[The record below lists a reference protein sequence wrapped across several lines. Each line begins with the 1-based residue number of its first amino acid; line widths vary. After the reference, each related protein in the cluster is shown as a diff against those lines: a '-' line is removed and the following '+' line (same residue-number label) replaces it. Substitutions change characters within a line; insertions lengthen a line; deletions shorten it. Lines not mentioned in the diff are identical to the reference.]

1 MTTKLTKDIEFVAP
15 TVQPMEPLDGLEIL
29 KKIEKCGRTCY
40 KSEDK
45 ITQES
50 AERFVKMLIRNGH
63 LSVLEHV
70 SITVRIIGDRSMSHQ
85 LVRHRIAAYSQE
97 SQRYCDYGRGGKL
110 QVVVPPDILESHVFN
125 AWLHQVVGAYKCY
138 KVLRTGKIKAE
149 DARSVLPNCTK
160 TEVVTTYNLRQWR
173 HVFEERALNPHAQ
186 WQIKAIMRQ
195 ALIIFSDNIP
205 VVFDDL
211 RERLEIELK
220 AGVAAKDLIYHHVAG
235 QK

>member
-1 MTTKLTKDIEFVAP
+1 MPTLTKDIEFVAP

-50 AERFVKMLIRNGH
+50 AEHFVKMLIRNGH

-85 LVRHRIAAYSQE
+85 LVRHRIASYSQE
-97 SQRYCDYGRGGKL
+97 SQRYCDYGRSGKL

-125 AWLHQVVGAYKCY
+125 AWLHQVAAAYKCY
-138 KVLRTGKIKAE
+138 KVLRVGKIKAE

-173 HVFEERALNPHAQ
+173 HVFAERALNPHAQ

-195 ALIIFSDNIP
+195 ALIVFSDNIP
-205 VVFDDL
+205 VVFDDQ
-211 RERLEIELK
+211 RESLDIEIR
-220 AGVAAKDLIYHHVAG
+220 AGVVAKALTDHHS
-235 QK
+235 KR